1 MNFSLCITCKTV
13 TNFQP
18 LWATLRTT
26 DNMKDYYKILEI
38 EFGADISSVKKAFR
52 RLALRYHPDKNKAPD
67 ASTKFIE
74 ITEAYEV
81 LNNDIKKNQY
91 DNLYSSYF
99 RTQGQKTENKEDI
112 KTEKTQ
118 EWTNYADRIIDE
130 LRLGISY
137 TPNIIFILICG
148 VGVVSSFYFMAE
160 MSVIFGL
167 MSLAMYGTAC
177 YFLYERARKDYIAE
191 RRHKILKKYK

>member
-1 MNFSLCITCKTV
+1 
-13 TNFQP
+13 
-18 LWATLRTT
+18 
-26 DNMKDYYKILEI
+26 MKDYYKILELEYGTNI
-38 EFGADISSVKKAFR
+38 PTVKKAYK
-52 RLALRYHPDKNKAPD
+52 RLALKYHPDKNKAPD

-91 DNLYSSYF
+91 DNLYSNYF
-99 RTQGQKTENKEDI
+99 RVQGQKTENKEEV

-118 EWTNYADRIIDE
+118 EWTSYGRKKAEEYASMKYDDFANRIIDE

-137 TPNIIFILICG
+137 TPNVIFILICG
-148 VGVVSSFYFMAE
+148 VGAVSSFYVMAKI
-160 MSVIFGL
+160 SAGFGL
-167 MSLAMYGTAC
+167 MMLAVYGTLC

-191 RRHKILKKYK
+191 RRYKILNKYK

>member
-1 MNFSLCITCKTV
+1 
-13 TNFQP
+13 
-18 LWATLRTT
+18 
-26 DNMKDYYKILEI
+26 MKDYYKILELD
-38 EFGADISSVKKAFR
+38 FGVDIPTVKKSYR
-52 RLALRYHPDKNKAPD
+52 RLALKYHPDKNKAPD
-67 ASTKFIE
+67 ASQKFIE

-81 LNNDIKKNQY
+81 LNNDSKKNQY

-99 RTQGQKTENKEDI
+99 KSQNQKTGYKEDL

-118 EWTNYADRIIDE
+118 EWTNYGKKKAEEYASMKYDDFADRIIDE

-148 VGVVSSFYFMAE
+148 IGVVSSFFIMAKV
-160 MSVIFGL
+160 SGGFGL
-167 MSLAMYGTAC
+167 LMLVMYGTAC

-191 RRHKILKKYK
+191 RRHKILNKYK

>member
-1 MNFSLCITCKTV
+1 
-13 TNFQP
+13 
-18 LWATLRTT
+18 
-26 DNMKDYYKILEI
+26 MKDYYKILEI

-118 EWTNYADRIIDE
+118 EWTNYGKKKAAEYASMKYDDFADRIIDE

>member
-1 MNFSLCITCKTV
+1 
-13 TNFQP
+13 
-18 LWATLRTT
+18 
-26 DNMKDYYKILEI
+26 MKDYYKILEI
-38 EFGADISSVKKAFR
+38 EFGADIPSVKKAYR
-52 RLALRYHPDKNKAPD
+52 RLALKYHPDKNKAPD
-67 ASTKFIE
+67 ASAKFIE

-99 RTQGQKTENKEDI
+99 RTQGQKNENREDV

-118 EWTNYADRIIDE
+118 EWTNYGRKKAEEYASMKYDDFADRIIDE

-137 TPNIIFILICG
+137 TPNIIFILIC
-148 VGVVSSFYFMAE
+148 VAGVVSSFFVMAKV
-160 MSVIFGL
+160 SGVFGL
-167 MSLAMYGTAC
+167 LMLAMYGTVC

-191 RRHKILKKYK
+191 RRHKILNKYK

>member
-1 MNFSLCITCKTV
+1 
-13 TNFQP
+13 
-18 LWATLRTT
+18 
-26 DNMKDYYKILEI
+26 MKDYYKILEI

-118 EWTNYADRIIDE
+118 
-130 LRLGISY
+130 L
-137 TPNIIFILICG
+137 
-148 VGVVSSFYFMAE
+148 
-160 MSVIFGL
+160 
-167 MSLAMYGTAC
+167 
-177 YFLYERARKDYIAE
+177 
-191 RRHKILKKYK
+191 